1 MRRGFTKT
9 VSCYEDVRLFS
20 VSLLILILAVPSA
33 WAQTEEGAVLERPAI
48 SYDTLTLAD
57 SVAFEA
63 LAHITTPFTL
73 NEQLG
78 APPSAS
84 VNESGGVTTLDATY
98 EGLDLSYQ
106 GPTVEALALQAFT
119 ITDAAWPLDHN
130 GDWIAVGM
138 RVDRLPPMLQ
148 EAMANGEARLFLVPA
163 EDVEGSQE
171 APHAE
176 LIVGTEDKAVV
187 RVHFRAL
194 M

>member
-1 MRRGFTKT
+1 MALH
-9 VSCYEDVRLFS
+9 RLFS

-130 GDWIAVGM
+130 GDRIAVGM
-138 RVDRLPPMLQ
+138 RVDRLPEMVR
-148 EAMANGEARLFLVPA
+148 EAMANGEALLFLVPS

-187 RVHFRAL
+187 RVRFRAL